1 MTRRWLYAVVCVS
14 VVLAVVASGC
24 ARLAPVPTPVPV
36 TLRLAYREHT
46 VNLQPLVD
54 AFHQKYPHITV
65 QLVKMQRW
73 GNDIGTLLRGKQVDL
88 FIEGRN
94 ALDFAKQGY
103 LLPLTEVA
111 LDAWDSIRSDY
122 YKGTWESLASQ
133 GQQWGIPAGLDMYA
147 VYINLD
153 VLRSLKLELPP
164 ANWTIDEFTELINRM
179 NYPDGLPGSN
189 QKVYGFCTDPMGME
203 PLAFVYMHGG
213 KIVDDLQ
220 NPTKATLDDPLT
232 IEATRWYASLF
243 GRYAVAPDPE
253 VIRQNFR
260 QGGYAEAQIRGFCG
274 VWVGLYS
281 NRGGMDTPYPWTIS
295 WKMLPLPQDK
305 ARLNAGEVDGYYIA
319 KDSPHPEE
327 ALKLIRFLAD
337 KWEASGTKL
346 PPRRS
351 LVESAAYA
359 QAVGPDVAKVAAQFP
374 NEVMILPTQL
384 HPKLEQTGVA
394 YFEALNRIIR
404 EGLDPEEALKQAQE
418 KVRRLF

>member
-1 MTRRWLYAVVCVS
+1 MQTRLRIALCWLL
-14 VVLAVVASGC
+14 VVLMAVSGC
-24 ARLAPVPTPVPV
+24 ARLAPVPTLAPV

-54 AFHQKYPHITV
+54 AFHEKYPHITV

-73 GNDIGTLLRGKQVDL
+73 GSDLGTLLRGKQVDL
-88 FIEGRN
+88 FIEGRD

-111 LDAWDSIRSDY
+111 LDAWDAIRSDY
-122 YKGTWESLASQ
+122 YKGAWESLSSQ

-147 VYINLD
+147 VYINMD
-153 VLRSLKLELPP
+153 VLRSLKLEVPS
-164 ANWTIDEFTELINRM
+164 ANWTIEEFTELINRM
-179 NYPDGLPGSN
+179 NYPDGLPGSA
-189 QKVYGFCTDPMGME
+189 QKVYGFCSDPMSME

-213 KIVDDLQ
+213 RIVDDFL

-253 VIRQNFR
+253 VVRQTFR
-260 QGGYAEAQIRGFCG
+260 QGGYMEAQIRGFCG

-295 WKMLPLPQDK
+295 WKMLPFPRDK

-337 KWEASGTKL
+337 RWEASGTKL

-359 QAVGPDVAKVAAQFP
+359 QAVGPDVAKIAAQFP
-374 NEVMILPTQL
+374 NEVIILPTQL
-384 HPKLEQTGVA
+384 NPKLEQVGVT
-394 YFEALNRIIR
+394 YFQTLERIIR
-404 EGLDPEEALKQAQE
+404 EGLDPQDALEEAQQ
-418 KVRRLF
+418 KVQKLF